1 MNSKVE
7 IVDLEDWRIK
17 MLSKTR
23 VFTAICMVIVLVPF
37 IFLGGYFIYGLCAVL
52 AFIGTYELVKM
63 HNRKFN
69 LPKFLDLVI
78 PLLSSGMVIV
88 SMISNLVLNTDDY
101 KFVLFGI
108 LLIVILLLIISLV
121 YSEVKVTDS
130 FYYIGAILY
139 GGVSF
144 AVVAAIRNVDI
155 FTDKHLIL
163 GSLDVNLSGLFIFL
177 YVYLTTIFT
186 DIGAYSIGCRI
197 GKHKLI
203 PSVSPNKS
211 VEGAIGGS
219 ICGTLV
225 GTLCL
230 VLSEEFIGFNLFGI
244 NSLGLKIVIVLCIS
258 LMLTVIS
265 QIGDLIAS
273 KLKREYEIKDYGN
286 LFPGHGGVMDRFDS
300 VILTC
305 AVFFVILT
313 LLGVVL

>member
-1 MNSKVE
+1 
-7 IVDLEDWRIK
+7 
-17 MLSKTR
+17 MLNKTR
-23 VFTAICMVIVLVPF
+23 VVTAVCMVMILIPF
-37 IFLGGYFIYGLCAVL
+37 IFFGGYFFYGLCFVL

-69 LPKFLDLVI
+69 LPKFLDFIV
-78 PLLSSGMVIV
+78 PLLSASMVIV
-88 SMISNLVLNTDDY
+88 GMISNLILKSDNY
-101 KFVLFGI
+101 KFILFGI
-108 LLIVILLLIISLV
+108 LMIVIVLLITSLV
-121 YSEVKVTDS
+121 YSEVKVSDS
-130 FYYIGAILY
+130 FFYIGSILY
-139 GGVSF
+139 GGLSF
-144 AVVAAIRNVDI
+144 AVIAAIRNIDI
-155 FTDKHLIL
+155 YAVNNLLL
-163 GSLDVNLSGLFIFL
+163 GSLDINLSGLFIF
-177 YVYLTTIFT
+177 VYIYFTTIFT

-219 ICGTLV
+219 VCGTIV

-230 VLSEEFIGFNLFGI
+230 VLSEHFIGFNLFGI
-244 NSLGLKIVIVLCIS
+244 NSLGLKIVVIFIVS
-258 LMLTVIS
+258 FMLTIVS